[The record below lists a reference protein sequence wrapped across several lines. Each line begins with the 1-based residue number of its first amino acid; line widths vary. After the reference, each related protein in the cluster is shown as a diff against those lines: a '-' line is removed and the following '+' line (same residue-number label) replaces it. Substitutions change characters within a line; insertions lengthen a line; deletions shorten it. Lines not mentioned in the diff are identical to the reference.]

1 MKKLLVGLM
10 MVAMGLLLMS
20 PVANAYPVEAGDTI
34 TINYGIGNAN
44 GGGAFYITG
53 DASPA
58 FYTFCL
64 ERNEYFNPGNSYYIG
79 SITNGAIKGGYGG
92 QTSLNYDPISSET
105 EYLYS
110 QWSNY
115 DGITGIEHT
124 ADNANALQY
133 AIWKLEGEITAE
145 HPLTVPSTLTDK
157 ANFFIYNL
165 AANATGSYGV
175 AVMNLYGSKCIPG
188 TAACVPDYKQDM
200 LVATQVPEPATM
212 LLFGLGL
219 LGLAGFRRKIKK

>member
-20 PVANAYPVEAGDTI
+20 PVANAYPVEAGDQI

-64 ERNEYFNPGNSYYIG
+64 EKDEFFTPGGSYYIG
-79 SITNGAIKGGYGG
+79 SITSGAIEGGIAGG
-92 QTSLNYDPISSET
+92 NPDPISGDT
-105 EYLYS
+105 AYLYS
-110 QWSNY
+110 RWASGAIANN
-115 DGITGIEHT
+115 
-124 ADNANALQY
+124 ADNANALQL
-133 AIWKLEGEITAE
+133 AIWKFEEEWSSDLQGLALAYYNEADAIEHGE
-145 HPLTVPSTLTDK
+145 
-157 ANFFIYNL
+157 NL
-165 AANATGSYGV
+165 YGV
-175 AVMNLYGSKCIPG
+175 AVMNLYGSPCLPG
-188 TAACVPDYKQDM
+188 TAACGPDYKQDM
-200 LVATQVPEPATM
+200 LVATHVPEPATM
-212 LLFGLGL
+212 LLFGIGL

>member
-20 PVANAYPVEAGDTI
+20 PAANAYPVEAGDTI
-34 TINYGIGNAN
+34 TINHGIGNAN

-64 ERNEYFNPGNSYYIG
+64 ERDEFFTPGGSYYIG
-79 SITNGAIKGGYGG
+79 SITNEAIEGGISGG
-92 QTSLNYDPISSET
+92 NPDPISGDT
-105 EYLYS
+105 AYLYS

-115 DGITGIEHT
+115 GIAHT
-124 ADNANALQY
+124 ADNANALQL
-133 AIWKLEGEITAE
+133 AIWKLEGEWSDALSGLA
-145 HPLTVPSTLTDK
+145 LTY
-157 ANFFIYNL
+157 YNQ
-165 AANATGSYGV
+165 ADAIDHGSNLYGV
-175 AVMNLYGSKCIPG
+175 AVMNLYGSTCLPG
-188 TAACVPDYKQDM
+188 TAACGPDYKQDM
-200 LVATQVPEPATM
+200 LVATHVPEPATM

-219 LGLAGFRRKIKK
+219 LGLVGFRRKIKN